1 MTDYNKLFADIQKR
15 QLRDMNIYAMHKQGK
30 TQEQIAAV
38 FGMTRQRVAQIIKS
52 QAHPV
57 KEGG

>member
-1 MTDYNKLFADIQKR
+1 
-15 QLRDMNIYAMHKQGK
+15 
-30 TQEQIAAV
+30 V